1 MISSERIFDT
11 RIDTNK
17 IYVPMKTNFVLRNY
31 KNANKLSPVYL
42 HITSGNMRER
52 INLDVSVN
60 ASYWNKETQRLK
72 PVHSNYTDFN
82 LILDNI
88 EAKVTNIKT
97 VYRLSEAFLSP
108 SILKKELFDGLPRV
122 NFCAYFDHALKEQ
135 EHLLKKGTYRRH
147 ASVLNKLR
155 TYQDEIIFTELTPQW
170 FFKYRKYLSSL
181 GNKSTTINS
190 NFASI
195 KKFLTIAEKQGIK
208 IPCDIDDIKVG
219 STQGNRT
226 SLNPAELKRIHK
238 FYCSEFILEKHKLVL
253 GYFLFSCLTGLRF
266 SDIMQLKR
274 PDNESDYISFST
286 KKTSKDQ
293 MISLNVK
300 AKEIIN
306 ACPNLF
312 LTTYTNEF
320 VNRELKKIL
329 KNLGYT
335 KKVSFHVARHTFATS
350 FLRMGGRVEKLQILL
365 GHSNIKETMIY
376 VHIVAAEANES
387 IYLLDN
393 LF

>member
-1 MISSERIFDT
+1 
-11 RIDTNK
+11 
-17 IYVPMKTNFVLRNY
+17 
-31 KNANKLSPVYL
+31 
-42 HITSGNMRER
+42 
-52 INLDVSVN
+52 
-60 ASYWNKETQRLK
+60 
-72 PVHSNYTDFN
+72 
-82 LILDNI
+82 
-88 EAKVTNIKT
+88 
-97 VYRLSEAFLSP
+97 
-108 SILKKELFDGLPRV
+108 
-122 NFCAYFDHALKEQ
+122 
-135 EHLLKKGTYRRH
+135 
-147 ASVLNKLR
+147 
-155 TYQDEIIFTELTPQW
+155 
-170 FFKYRKYLSSL
+170 
-181 GNKSTTINS
+181 
-190 NFASI
+190 
-195 KKFLTIAEKQGIK
+195 
-208 IPCDIDDIKVG
+208 
-219 STQGNRT
+219 
-226 SLNPAELKRIHK
+226 
-238 FYCSEFILEKHKLVL
+238 
-253 GYFLFSCLTGLRF
+253 
-266 SDIMQLKR
+266 MQLKR

-335 KKVSFHVARHTFATS
+335 KKVSFHVAHHTFATS